1 MHKIFIL
8 SFLLLTI
15 NISFASQQD
24 DLIAKA
30 NALYQSGNFQQAAES
45 YQQVA
50 DAGYES
56 PVLYYN
62 LGNSYYR
69 LGRLGFA
76 ILNYERAQ
84 KLAPGDEDITHNLAL
99 ANSRIVDKIDNI
111 PPFFLFKWWENLL
124 AFYTISGWTYTAYAF
139 YILVLLS
146 IALFFF
152 TKSPFRQKLS
162 LYSAAGFILLL
173 ILTSTLL
180 AIRMNRELN
189 FKNGVVIEQAVTAKL
204 SPDEKS
210 TDAFVLHEGI
220 KVLLEDKVADWV
232 RIRLKD
238 GKVGWLPEKDLRTI

>member
-8 SFLLLTI
+8 SFLLLCI
-15 NISFASQQD
+15 NISFASSQD

-30 NALYQSGNFQQAAES
+30 NSFYQSGNFAQAAEL
-45 YQQVA
+45 YRQVA

-56 PVLYYN
+56 SVLYYN

-69 LGRLGFA
+69 LGKIGYA

-84 KLAPGDEDITHNLAL
+84 KLAPGDDDITHNLAL

-111 PPFFLFKWWENLL
+111 PPFFLFKWWESLL
-124 AFYTISGWTYTAYAF
+124 AFFTISGWTYTAYFF

-173 ILTSTLL
+173 IITSTLL
-180 AIRMNRELN
+180 AFANE
-189 FKNGVVIEQAVTAKL
+189 
-204 SPDEKS
+204 
-210 TDAFVLHEGI
+210 
-220 KVLLEDKVADWV
+220 
-232 RIRLKD
+232 
-238 GKVGWLPEKDLRTI
+238 

>member
-1 MHKIFIL
+1 MRKIYIL
-8 SFLLLTI
+8 IFLLLCI
-15 NISFASQQD
+15 NISFASSEEE
-24 DLIAKA
+24 LIAKG
-30 NALYQSGNFQQAAES
+30 NQFYQSGNFDKAAEL
-45 YQQVA
+45 YQQVVTS
-50 DAGYES
+50 GYES

-69 LGRLGFA
+69 LGRIGYA

-99 ANSRIVDKIDNI
+99 SNSRIVDKIDNI
-111 PPFFLFKWWENLL
+111 PPFFLFKWWESLL
-124 AFYTISGWTYTAYAF
+124 AFFTISGWTYTAYFF

-146 IALFFF
+146 IGLFFF

-173 ILTSTLL
+173 IITSSLL

-189 FKNGVVIEQAVTAKL
+189 YKNGVVIEQAVTAKL
-204 SPDEKS
+204 SPDDKS
-210 TDAFVLHEGI
+210 ADAFVLHEGI
-220 KVLLEDKVADWV
+220 KVRLEDKVNDWV

-238 GKVGWLPEKDLRTI
+238 GKVGWLPEKDLRAI

>member
-1 MHKIFIL
+1 MRKIYIL
-8 SFLLLTI
+8 IFLLLCI
-15 NISFASQQD
+15 NISFASSEEE
-24 DLIAKA
+24 LIAKG
-30 NALYQSGNFQQAAES
+30 NQFYQSGNFDKAAEL
-45 YQQVA
+45 YQQVVTS
-50 DAGYES
+50 GYES

-69 LGRLGFA
+69 LGKIGYA

-111 PPFFLFKWWENLL
+111 PPFFLFKWWESLL
-124 AFYTISGWTYTAYAF
+124 AFFTISGWTYTAYFF

-146 IALFFF
+146 IGLFFF

-173 ILTSTLL
+173 IITSSLL

-189 FKNGVVIEQAVTAKL
+189 YKNGVVIEQAVTAKL
-204 SPDEKS
+204 SPDDKS
-210 TDAFVLHEGI
+210 ADAFVLHEGI
-220 KVLLEDKVADWV
+220 KVRLEDKVNDWV

-238 GKVGWLPEKDLRTI
+238 GKVGWLPEKDLRAI

>member
-1 MHKIFIL
+1 MHKILFL
-8 SFLLLTI
+8 SFLLLCI

-24 DLIAKA
+24 DLISKG
-30 NALYQSGNFQQAAES
+30 NQLYQSGSFQQAADL
-45 YQQVA
+45 YQQVVSQ
-50 DAGYES
+50 GYES

-69 LGRLGFA
+69 LGKLGFA

-111 PPFFLFKWWENLL
+111 PPFFLFRWWESLL
-124 AFYTISGWTYTAYAF
+124 AFFSISGWTYTAYFF
-139 YILVLLS
+139 YLLVLVS

-173 ILTSTLL
+173 IITSALL

-189 FKNGVVIEQAVTAKL
+189 YKNGIVIEQAVTAKL
-204 SPDEKS
+204 SPDDKS
-210 TDAFVLHEGI
+210 SDAFVLHEGI
-220 KVLLEDKVADWV
+220 KVLLEDKVSDWV

>member
-1 MHKIFIL
+1 MHKLLFL
-8 SFLLLTI
+8 SFLLICI
-15 NISFASQQD
+15 NISFASPQD
-24 DLIAKA
+24 DLISKG
-30 NALYQSGNFQQAAES
+30 NAAYQSGNFQQAVDL
-45 YQQVA
+45 YQQVVS
-50 DAGYES
+50 AGYES

-69 LGRLGFA
+69 LGKLGFA

-111 PPFFLFKWWENLL
+111 PPFFLFKWWESLL
-124 AFYTISGWTYTAYAF
+124 AVFSISGWTYTAYFF
-139 YILVLLS
+139 YILVLVS

-173 ILTSTLL
+173 IITSALL

-189 FKNGVVIEQAVTAKL
+189 YKNGVVIEQAVTAKL
-204 SPDEKS
+204 SPDDKS

-220 KVLLEDKVADWV
+220 KVRLEDKVADWV

>member
-1 MHKIFIL
+1 MRKIYLL
-8 SFLLLTI
+8 SFLLLCI
-15 NISFASQQD
+15 NISFASSQEE
-24 DLIAKA
+24 LIVKS
-30 NALYQSGNFQQAAES
+30 NQFYQSGNYAQAVQL
-45 YQQVA
+45 YQQVLT
-50 DAGYES
+50 DGYES
-56 PVLYYN
+56 PTLYYN

-69 LGRLGFA
+69 LGKIGFA

-84 KLAPGDEDITHNLAL
+84 RLAPNDDDIAHNLAL

-111 PPFFLFKWWENLL
+111 PPFLLLRWWESLL
-124 AFYTISGWTYTAYAF
+124 AFFTISGWTYTAYFF

-162 LYSAAGFILLL
+162 LYSAAGFIFLL
-173 ILTSTLL
+173 IITATLL

-189 FKNGVVIEQAVTAKL
+189 YKNGVVIEQAVTVKL
-204 SPDEKS
+204 SPDDKS

-220 KVLLEDKVADWV
+220 KVRLEDKVNDWV

>member
-8 SFLLLTI
+8 SFLLLCI
-15 NISFASQQD
+15 NISFASSQD

-30 NALYQSGNFQQAAES
+30 NSFYQSGNFAQAAEA
-45 YQQVA
+45 YRQVA

-69 LGRLGFA
+69 LGKIGYA

-84 KLAPGDEDITHNLAL
+84 KLAPGDDDITHNLAL

-111 PPFFLFKWWENLL
+111 PPFFLFKWWESLL
-124 AFYTISGWTYTAYAF
+124 AFFTISGWTYTAYFF

-162 LYSAAGFILLL
+162 LYSAA
-173 ILTSTLL
+173 
-180 AIRMNRELN
+180 
-189 FKNGVVIEQAVTAKL
+189 
-204 SPDEKS
+204 
-210 TDAFVLHEGI
+210 
-220 KVLLEDKVADWV
+220 
-232 RIRLKD
+232 
-238 GKVGWLPEKDLRTI
+238 